1 MIIGIGVDIIEV
13 ARIQKSHNQYG
24 YRFLN
29 KVFTEDEIAYCMEFK
44 GNEFVHLAARFAV
57 KEAFSKAI
65 GTGLT
70 QGFKLKEV
78 SVKNK
83 LTGEPEIIL
92 SGNLLEKFGKYKTHV
107 TISHTSTNA
116 IAVIV
121 IEKL

>member
-13 ARIQKSHNQYG
+13 SRIKESHKQYG
-24 YRFLN
+24 NRFLN
-29 KVFTEDEIAYCMEFK
+29 RVFTEDEIAYCMEFK

-83 LTGEPEIIL
+83 ATGEPEIIL
-92 SGNLLEKFGKYKTHV
+92 SGSLFEKYGNYKTHV
-107 TISHTSTNA
+107 TISHTATNA
-116 IAVIV
+116 VAVI
-121 IEKL
+121 IMEEI